1 MAVRTTEIA
10 RTFGSAPHEWFKPI
24 VPAILA
30 VVLPWARFCTSQQVD
45 SAAHCFHMNAAHAGG
60 PLLAG
65 QHRAQRVFAAFFFDG
80 GRCCCSVIGE
90 VEAARVSVRVDRG
103 Q

>member
-10 RTFGSAPHEWFKPI
+10 RTFGSAPYEWFKPI

-65 QHRAQRVFAAFFFDG
+65 QHRAQRVFAAFFL
-80 GRCCCSVIGE
+80 RRRTVLLQC
-90 VEAARVSVRVDRG
+90 DRG
-103 Q
+103 GSGGKGVRAR